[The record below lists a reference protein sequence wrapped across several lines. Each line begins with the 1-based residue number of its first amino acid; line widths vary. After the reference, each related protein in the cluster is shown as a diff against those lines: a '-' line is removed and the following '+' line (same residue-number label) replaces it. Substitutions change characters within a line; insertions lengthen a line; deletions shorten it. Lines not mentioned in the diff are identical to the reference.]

1 MFTYF
6 VGSAIL
12 MWWIATIL
20 SFDRLL
26 PFEWK
31 PIFIRVIFSVTAQY
45 FLFLGLH
52 SSSLLLPILLFN
64 TSPLFIPIVSWIFYE
79 SKVGIST
86 WALLVISFF
95 EIYLILAS
103 KSNGHIDIWALS
115 ALVAGVLNAG
125 SQVVLHSA
133 SQKENLFTMN
143 LWIFT
148 FISVL
153 MFAGLPFAHIAFASV
168 DYAFTSSPLIWAGI
182 ATVIF
187 GISAQLF
194 RVKAFKYTS
203 DPSFVAPGM
212 YFSVVVAA
220 VIDAIIYNKSLTM
233 IEILGIFIVCTAS
246 IFSVIKKN
254 NYK

>member
-1 MFTYF
+1 
-6 VGSAIL
+6 
-12 MWWIATIL
+12 
-20 SFDRLL
+20 
-26 PFEWK
+26 
-31 PIFIRVIFSVTAQY
+31 
-45 FLFLGLH
+45 
-52 SSSLLLPILLFN
+52 
-64 TSPLFIPIVSWIFYE
+64 
-79 SKVGIST
+79 
-86 WALLVISFF
+86 
-95 EIYLILAS
+95 
-103 KSNGHIDIWALS
+103 
-115 ALVAGVLNAG
+115 
-125 SQVVLHSA
+125 
-133 SQKENLFTMN
+133 MN

-233 IEILGIFIVCTAS
+233 IEILGIFIICTAS
-246 IFSVIKKN
+246 IFSVIKK
-254 NYK
+254 K